1 MRHGIWGSPS
11 VPCTEKSNNTNLK
24 SKIADLLP
32 ELKFIPTVIVAC
44 ACVFVPLSCGVSVNY
59 SMTGAATEA
68 ETISITEFY
77 NNADLGPA
85 NMSQVFTNELKNYFV
100 QNSSL
105 SVVVEEGELQ
115 LEGEITDLRITPI
128 SPTATGSISANDRS
142 SHRPDQ
148 MRALTCAPTQ
158 SQADTPIARPMAM
171 KNIIVDDPPYEISG
185 SGMPVVGRT
194 PICRASGFV
203 QLPLCCVHAAF
214 RPDLPSLWCRC
225 R

>member
-1 MRHGIWGSPS
+1 M
-11 VPCTEKSNNTNLK
+11 
-24 SKIADLLP
+24 
-32 ELKFIPTVIVAC
+32 VIVAC

-128 SPTATGSISANDRS
+128 SPTAT
-142 SHRPDQ
+142 
-148 MRALTCAPTQ
+148 
-158 SQADTPIARPMAM
+158 
-171 KNIIVDDPPYEISG
+171 DDPT
-185 SGMPVVGRT
+185 VVRSLSEQILREADRLARHSTVAGEVREGEVPWRHGR
-194 PICRASGFV
+194 PPHGRVHLRI
-203 QLPLCCVHAAF
+203 QPLGAG
-214 RPDLPSLWCRC
+214 
-225 R
+225 